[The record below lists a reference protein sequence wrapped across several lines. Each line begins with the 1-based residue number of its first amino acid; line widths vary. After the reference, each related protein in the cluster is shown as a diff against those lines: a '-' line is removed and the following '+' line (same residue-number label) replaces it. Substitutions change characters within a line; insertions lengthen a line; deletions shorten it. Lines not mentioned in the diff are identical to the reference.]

1 MNFNERQLEAISAR
15 DGMYA
20 VLAAA
25 GSGKTAVLVERINQL
40 IEEGTNPKKIMVI
53 TFSNEAKENLLARVK
68 HKDVC
73 IKTFHGLAY
82 GIVRMFHKDIKIWEQ
97 IWEKEKCITESIK
110 SLGYRNVK
118 NIDFFNIY
126 KFISYQRFNLLEPK
140 DAVETEDMPYD
151 LADMK
156 EIYSDYIKHKKK
168 NNLIEFDDMVYQ
180 AIEDLKEYPESL
192 ERLQCLIE
200 YCMVDEF
207 QDTSTDQIELLKM
220 LTAKNKNL
228 MVVGDGN
235 QNIYKFRGSDPKY
248 LVDFDKYFLGGKFI
262 NMNINYRSSQNI
274 VEYSNI
280 IARQDTSTNSDNYEE
295 AVTPND
301 VGALP
306 LLKSQTDIC
315 KYIREYQALDYEYKD
330 MFILTRTNS
339 ELQDF
344 EARLSMNEIPY
355 KTYNNKSFLDSPEI
369 KLVLSYL
376 LLADDLEDNDSFV
389 YLANRPSRFISK
401 DTLNSIKEKS
411 LYEGI
416 LNLAKSN
423 WKFQR
428 AANDLSRVI
437 GGLRREHFNNVGEM
451 IKFVRDNVDIDDF
464 VKKDQNDT
472 DNRIENIDRFQETC
486 KGFVSMEQLR
496 LFMSKIRSNNKKD
509 DKNRIHLLTAHKS
522 KGMESKVVFVAG
534 MNQDVF
540 PHKNATDIESELRLF
555 YVACTRAEEHLVL
568 LYNPGD
574 KMSSFIDTYNAFV
587 LPKGE
592 CNAAS

>member
-1 MNFNERQLEAISAR
+1 MKFNERQLEAINSKQ
-15 DGMYA
+15 GMYA
-20 VLAAA
+20 VLAKA

-40 IEEGTNPKKIMVI
+40 IEEGANPKKIMVI

-68 HKDVC
+68 CKDVC

-82 GIVRMFHKDIKIWEQ
+82 GIVRLFHKDIKLWEQ
-97 IWEKEKCITESIK
+97 IWEKEKCITESVK
-110 SLGYRNVK
+110 SLGYK
-118 NIDFFNIY
+118 TKDIDFFNIY
-126 KFISYQRFNLLEPK
+126 KFISFQRFNLLEPK
-140 DAVETEDMPYD
+140 DSVVTEDMPYD
-151 LADMK
+151 LTDMK
-156 EIYSDYIKHKKK
+156 EIYADYINHKKR

-180 AIEDLKEYPESL
+180 AIDDLKENPETL
-192 ERLQCLIE
+192 ERLQYLVE

-228 MVVGDGN
+228 MVVGDPT
-235 QNIYKFRGSDPKY
+235 QNIYAFRGSNAKY
-248 LVDFDKYFLGGKFI
+248 LTYFDEHFPGGKFI
-262 NMNINYRSSQNI
+262 NMNINYRSSQSI
-274 VEYSNI
+274 VGYSNV

-295 AVTPND
+295 AVTPNEAG
-301 VGALP
+301 VLP
-306 LLKSQTDIC
+306 CLKPQRDIC
-315 KYIREYQALDYEYKD
+315 KCIKEYQALDYEYKD

-416 LNLAKSN
+416 LNLAKDN
-423 WKFQR
+423 WKFQK

-437 GGLRREHFNNVGEM
+437 GGLRKGHFNNVGEM
-451 IKFVRDNVDIDDF
+451 IEFLRDRVDIDGF
-464 VKKDQNDT
+464 VKKDQIDT

-534 MNQDVF
+534 MNEGVF
-540 PHKNATDIESELRLF
+540 PHKNATDIESELRLY
-555 YVACTRAEEHLVL
+555 YVACTRAEEHLIL
-568 LYNPGD
+568 LYDETD
-574 KMSSFIDTYNAFV
+574 KPSSFLISSGLVKTT
-587 LPKGE
+587 
-592 CNAAS
+592 

>member
-1 MNFNERQLEAISAR
+1 MKFNERQLEAINSKQ
-15 DGMYA
+15 GMYA
-20 VLAAA
+20 VLAKA

-40 IEEGTNPKKIMVI
+40 IEEGANPKKIMVI

-68 HKDVC
+68 YKDVC

-82 GIVRMFHKDIKIWEQ
+82 GIVRLFHKDIKLWEQ
-97 IWEKEKCITESIK
+97 IWEKEKCITESVK
-110 SLGYRNVK
+110 SLGYK
-118 NIDFFNIY
+118 TKDIDFFNIY
-126 KFISYQRFNLLEPK
+126 KFISFQRFNLLEPK
-140 DAVETEDMPYD
+140 DSVSTEDMPYD
-151 LADMK
+151 LTDMK
-156 EIYSDYIKHKKK
+156 EIYADYINHKKR

-180 AIEDLKEYPESL
+180 AIDDLKENPETL
-192 ERLQCLIE
+192 ERLQCLVE

-228 MVVGDGN
+228 MVVGDPT
-235 QNIYKFRGSDPKY
+235 QNIYAFRGSNAKY
-248 LVDFDKYFLGGKFI
+248 LTYFDEHFPGGKFI
-262 NMNINYRSSQNI
+262 NMNINYRSSQSI
-274 VEYSNI
+274 VGYSNV

-295 AVTPND
+295 AVTPNETG
-301 VGALP
+301 VLP
-306 LLKSQTDIC
+306 CLKTQRDIC
-315 KYIREYQALDYEYKD
+315 KYIKEYQALDYEYKD

-389 YLANRPSRFISK
+389 YLVNRPSRFISK

-416 LNLAKSN
+416 LNLAKDN
-423 WKFQR
+423 WKFQK

-437 GGLRREHFNNVGEM
+437 GGLRRGHFDNVGEM
-451 IKFVRDNVDIDDF
+451 IEFLRDRVDIDGF
-464 VKKDQNDT
+464 VKKDQTDT

-534 MNQDVF
+534 MNEGTF
-540 PHKNATDIESELRLF
+540 PHKNATDIESELRLY
-555 YVACTRAEEHLVL
+555 YVACTRAEEHLIL
-568 LYNPGD
+568 LYDETD
-574 KMSSFIDTYNAFV
+574 KPSSFLISSGLVKTT
-587 LPKGE
+587 
-592 CNAAS
+592 